1 MNDDADQTAELAE
14 KLRAEILKPPDPAR
28 AAARAAEVARE
39 RRIMNSR
46 LNSQEIERFN
56 GLIQALERN
65 NADLLAFGDPAVEF
79 EALDPLDLHHRELI
93 EQISIIDRLVRQ
105 QLGRLT
111 SLRARAAAAERER
124 MIANET
130 PADRRL
136 RLLSERLVPMESR
149 IADLEAQ
156 VAELRRDRDQQ
167 FVRPAPPKPVMSN
180 APVSIGDGLCAGA
193 GPVMLPSSGRRA
205 R

>member
-1 MNDDADQTAELAE
+1 MNDQIAELAE
-14 KLRAEILKPPDPAR
+14 KLRAEILKPLDPAR

-46 LNSQEIERFN
+46 LNRVEIGRLNDLIASLDQNN
-56 GLIQALERN
+56 GHLVAFS
-65 NADLLAFGDPAVEF
+65 DLPTEF
-79 EALDPLDLHHRELI
+79 EKTDPLDLRLPALL

-180 APVSIGDGLCAGA
+180 APVSFGDGLCPPDAI
-193 GPVMLPSSGRRA
+193 PPSRGRKA
-205 R
+205 Y

>member
-1 MNDDADQTAELAE
+1 
-14 KLRAEILKPPDPAR
+14 
-28 AAARAAEVARE
+28 
-39 RRIMNSR
+39 
-46 LNSQEIERFN
+46 
-56 GLIQALERN
+56 
-65 NADLLAFGDPAVEF
+65 
-79 EALDPLDLHHRELI
+79 
-93 EQISIIDRLVRQ
+93 
-105 QLGRLT
+105 
-111 SLRARAAAAERER
+111 
-124 MIANET
+124 
-130 PADRRL
+130 
-136 RLLSERLVPMESR
+136 MESR